1 MSSTSP
7 ISGSISAPVSAPIS
21 EVAAPGGEISRELAG
36 ELQADNDELRETNR
50 QLIAAMEEIQTLNVT
65 LQSVNE
71 ALHATNV
78 ELRGGLDHARARVSD
93 LERMLNGIGV
103 ATVLLNDSL
112 EVRDY
117 NATASRFFTLTK
129 QDLGRPLARIRHD
142 LADVV
147 VVELCREA
155 LASGEAMERIGTTA
169 GGALV
174 SVRVRELEVGA
185 ASPGLMLTVA
195 EITDLGLEPASQ
207 ILT

>member
-1 MSSTSP
+1 MSSTA
-7 ISGSISAPVSAPIS
+7 SISAPIS
-21 EVAAPGGEISRELAG
+21 EVAVAGGEISRELAG

-71 ALHATNV
+71 DLHATNV
-78 ELRGGLDHARARVSD
+78 ELRSTLDHARTRVSD
-93 LERMLNGIGV
+93 LEHMMNGIGV

-117 NATASRFFTLTK
+117 NATASRFFTVTK

-142 LADVV
+142 LADLL

-155 LASGEAMERIGTTA
+155 LATGEALERIGTTTS
-169 GGALV
+169 GALV
-174 SVRVRELEVGA
+174 SVRARELEVGG
-185 ASPGLMLTVA
+185 ASPGLMLTVT
-195 EITDLGLEPASQ
+195 ELTDLGLEPQSQ
-207 ILT
+207 IIT